1 MSNEYLREWI
11 RKAEE
16 DYEAGITLG
25 RKRKRPTPNVVG
37 FHCQQCIEKYLKAY
51 LVMQGVPFP
60 KTHDLLELH
69 KICLSLDPTFE
80 MIGDLLDRL
89 NPYAVEFRYPGEE
102 VSIEE
107 AKMAVRAMEEARRFI
122 LPFLKIEQQ

>member
-1 MSNEYLREWI
+1 
-11 RKAEE
+11 
-16 DYEAGITLG
+16 
-25 RKRKRPTPNVVG
+25 
-37 FHCQQCIEKYLKAY
+37 
-51 LVMQGVPFP
+51 MQGVHFP

-122 LPFLKIEQQ
+122 LPYLEIEQQ